1 LFSPETQTKR
11 SIGERKPDA
20 KYLFHELTFV
30 EDSSRDLLDHV
41 SMTSDR
47 MIRRVILKVLFYRG
61 EVWVYGCM
69 RTQIRTYARLRCMC
83 VYVLV
88 SMCVCRSLARA
99 LSIIYCLYP
108 LLLSRSSLSHL
119 SLSLSHSIV
128 LTVALSFSL
137 FRSLALSHSHSRSCS
152 RPLRV
157 RQQAHSTL

>member
-83 VYVLV
+83 V
-88 SMCVCRSLARA
+88 CRSLARA
-99 LSIIYCLYP
+99 LSLALAIYCLYP